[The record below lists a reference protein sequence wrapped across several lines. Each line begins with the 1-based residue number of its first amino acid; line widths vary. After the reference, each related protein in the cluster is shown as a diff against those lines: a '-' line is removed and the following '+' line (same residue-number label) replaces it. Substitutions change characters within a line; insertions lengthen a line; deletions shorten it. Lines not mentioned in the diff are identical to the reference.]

1 MIHRRS
7 FLKRT
12 LAGAAIA
19 ALPWKVAGTSAG
31 LMRRAIVIDGQGFI
45 ADPYSDENSSAF
57 SARALAEN
65 KGSGIT
71 ACSMTLAVVGNEPDN
86 FQKSIAGMAEYDQ
99 VIADNSH
106 DLVKVLTAAD
116 ILSAKRQEKIG
127 IIFNTQDTALVGTE
141 LDRISVLKGL
151 GVRVVQLTY
160 NSRNLSGDGC
170 LEPSNAGLS
179 KLGRATI
186 ERIEHEKLLLDLS
199 HSGQRT
205 TAEAIASA
213 TRPPTISHT
222 GCRALNDNPRN
233 QWDAELK
240 VCADKGGV
248 VGVYWMPF
256 LVPDGKPTGSDLVRH
271 MDHVRRTCG
280 EDHVAIGT
288 DGIIPKTVIDEK
300 ARDDQKKFY
309 DDRAKRG
316 IAAPGE
322 GPDIFNIV
330 AEWDDPNRF
339 EHLADGLARA
349 GWRSA
354 AIEKALGANVL
365 RLYRETWGG

>member
-1 MIHRRS
+1 MIDRRR
-7 FLKRT
+7 FFE
-12 LAGAAIA
+12 GAFVSA
-19 ALPWKVAGTSAG
+19 ASAMLPFGASAAPNARLSG
-31 LMRRAIVIDGQGFI
+31 AIVIDGQGSI
-45 ADPYSDENSSAF
+45 ADPYSSENATVF
-57 SARALAEN
+57 SERALAEHRD
-65 KGSGIT
+65 SGIT
-71 ACSMTLAVVGNEPDN
+71 ALSMTIALVGNEPDN
-86 FQKSIAGMAEYDQ
+86 YHKSIEAMAQFDQ
-99 VIADNSH
+99 GLADNPH
-106 DLVKVLTAAD
+106 AFVKALTAAE
-116 ILSAKRQEKIG
+116 IVEAKRAGRIA
-127 IIFNTQDTALVGTE
+127 IILNTQDTALVGTE
-141 LDRISVLKGL
+141 LDRLSVLKGL

-179 KLGRATI
+179 KLGHATI
-186 ERIEHEKLLLDLS
+186 DRIEHEKLLLDLS

-205 TAEAIASA
+205 TAEAIAAA
-213 TRPPTISHT
+213 TRAPTISHT

-240 VCADKGGV
+240 ACADKGGV

-256 LVPDGKPTGSDLVRH
+256 LVANGKPTGSDLVRH
-271 MDHVRRTCG
+271 MEHVRQVCG

-288 DGIIPKTVIDEK
+288 DGIVPRTVINDKSRAEQ
-300 ARDDQKKFY
+300 RKFY

-330 AEWDDPNRF
+330 AEWDDPGRF
-339 EHLADGLARA
+339 AHLADGLARA

-354 AIEKALGANVL
+354 TIDKALGANVL
-365 RLYRETWGG
+365 RLYRQAWGA

>member
-1 MIHRRS
+1 MMDRRN
-7 FLKRT
+7 FLERA
-12 LAGAAIA
+12 LVSAAFA
-19 ALPWKVAGTSAG
+19 SLPWKAAATSAG
-31 LMRRAIVIDGQGFI
+31 LIRRSIVIDGQGAI
-45 ADPYSDENSSAF
+45 SDPYSDESATTF
-57 SARALAEN
+57 SARALAEH
-65 KGSGIT
+65 KASGMT

-86 FQKSIAGMAEYDQ
+86 FQKSIEGMAEFDQ
-99 VIADNSH
+99 AIADNSH
-106 DLVKVLTAAD
+106 HFVKVLTAAD
-116 ILSAKRQEKIG
+116 ILYAKRDGRIG

-141 LDRISVLKGL
+141 LHRITLLKGL

-160 NSRNLSGDGC
+160 NNRNLSGDGC

-179 KLGRATI
+179 KLGHATI
-186 ERIEHEKLLLDLS
+186 EQIEHERLLLDLS
-199 HSGQRT
+199 HAGQRT
-205 TAEAIASA
+205 TSEGIAAA

-233 QWDAELK
+233 QYDSELK
-240 VCADKGGV
+240 ACADKGGV

-256 LVPDGKPTGSDLVRH
+256 LIANGKPTGSDLVRH
-271 MDHVRRTCG
+271 MEHVRQTCG

-288 DGIIPKTVIDEK
+288 DGVIPKTTIDDK
-300 ARDDQKKFY
+300 ARADQRKFY

-330 AEWDDPNRF
+330 AEWDDPARF
-339 EHLADGLARA
+339 EHLSDGLARA

-365 RLYRETWGG
+365 RLYREAWGA

>member
-1 MIHRRS
+1 ME
-7 FLKRT
+7 
-12 LAGAAIA
+12 
-19 ALPWKVAGTSAG
+19 
-31 LMRRAIVIDGQGFI
+31 RAIIIDGQGAI
-45 ADPYSDENSSAF
+45 ADPYSDENATIF
-57 SARALAEN
+57 SVKGLAEN
-65 KGSGIT
+65 RASGIT

-86 FQKSIAGMAEYDQ
+86 FQKSIAGMAQYDQ
-99 VIADNSH
+99 VIADNRH

-116 ILSAKRQEKIG
+116 ILEAKRTGKIG
-127 IIFNTQDTALVGTE
+127 IIFNTQDTALVGSD
-141 LDRISVLKGL
+141 LDRLRLLKGL

-160 NSRNLSGDGC
+160 NTRNLSGDGC
-170 LEPSNAGLS
+170 LEPGNAGVS
-179 KLGRATI
+179 KLGHTTI

-199 HSGQRT
+199 HAGQRT
-205 TAEAIASA
+205 TAEALASA

-240 VCADKGGV
+240 ACADKGGV
-248 VGVYWMPF
+248 IGVFWMPF
-256 LVPDGKPTGSDLVRH
+256 LVPSGKPTGADLVRH
-271 MDHVRRTCG
+271 MEHVRQICG
-280 EDHVAIGT
+280 EDHVGIGT
-288 DGIIPKTVIDEK
+288 DGIIAKTVIDDK
-300 ARDDQKKFY
+300 AKADQKKFY

-330 AEWDDPNRF
+330 AEWDDPGRF
-339 EHLADGLARA
+339 QHLADGLARA

-365 RLYRETWGG
+365 RLYREVWGA

>member
-7 FLKRT
+7 FLER
-12 LAGAAIA
+12 AFASAAIA
-19 ALPWKVAGTSAG
+19 MVPWKASAISPS
-31 LMRRAIVIDGQGFI
+31 LTKRSIIIDGQGAI
-45 ADPYSDENSSAF
+45 ADPYSDENATTF
-57 SARALAEN
+57 SARGLAEN
-65 KGSGIT
+65 KASGIT

-86 FQKSIAGMAEYDQ
+86 FEKSIAGMARYDQ
-99 VIADNSH
+99 AIADNPN
-106 DLVKVLTAAD
+106 DLTKVLSAAD
-116 ILSAKRQEKIG
+116 ILKAKREGKIG
-127 IIFNTQDTALVGTE
+127 IIFNTQDTAMVGSD
-141 LDRISVLKGL
+141 LDRIALLKGL

-160 NSRNLSGDGC
+160 NNRNLSGDGC
-170 LEPSNAGLS
+170 LEPGNAGVS
-179 KLGRATI
+179 KLGHATI

-199 HSGQRT
+199 HAGQRT

-240 VCADKGGV
+240 SCADKGGV

-256 LVPDGKPTGSDLVRH
+256 LVANGKPTGADLVRH
-271 MDHVRRTCG
+271 MEHVRQVCG
-280 EDHVAIGT
+280 EDHVGIGT
-288 DGIIPKTVIDEK
+288 DGIIAKTVINDK
-300 ARDDQKKFY
+300 ARADQKKFY
-309 DDRAKRG
+309 DDRVKRG
-316 IAAPGE
+316 VAAPGE

-330 AEWDDPNRF
+330 AEWDDPGRF
-339 EHLADGLARA
+339 QHLADGLARA

-365 RLYRETWGG
+365 RLYRETLGS